1 MACWSCAIS
10 ALSTPLVGT
19 NALRAGVEAALSRV
33 EREGLSSLPAPIA
46 DPIRY
51 SLQSGGKRLRG
62 MLVLASYSAA
72 GGEGDASGLAAAV
85 EMIHAYSL
93 VHDDLPCMDDDDMR
107 RGRPTT
113 HRAFGVPASTI
124 AGVVMIPLAARL
136 AHDAAA
142 ALVLPGNACCMIVR
156 VLMQAAGAGGMIG
169 GQLLDLE
176 GEGALL
182 SRDQLDDIHSAK
194 TGALISASV
203 RIGGIAG
210 GASDDRLRALD
221 NYGSRVGLAFQIMD
235 DVLDVTSSTDKL
247 GKTTGRDAALQ
258 KSAYTAL
265 LGVDGATE
273 RAEALVRGA
282 CDYLRTHGLLT
293 AELEELATFI
303 VSRTH

>member
-1 MACWSCAIS
+1 
-10 ALSTPLVGT
+10 
-19 NALRAGVEAALSRV
+19 LRADVEAALARV
-33 EREGLSSLPAPIA
+33 SHEEMAALPAPIA
-46 DPIRY
+46 GPIRY
-51 SLQSGGKRLRG
+51 SLESGGKRLRG
-62 MLVLASYSAA
+62 MLLLASYRAA

-85 EMIHAYSL
+85 EMVHAYSL
-93 VHDDLPCMDDDDMR
+93 VHDDLPCMDDDAMR

-113 HRAFGVPASTI
+113 HRVFGVPASTI
-124 AGVVMIPLAARL
+124 AGVLMIPLSARL
-136 AHDAAA
+136 AHNSAK
-142 ALVLPGNACCMIVR
+142 ALKLPDNLCCMIVK

-210 GASDDRLRALD
+210 GASDVRLRALE

-247 GKTTGRDAALQ
+247 GKITGRDVALQ
-258 KSAYTAL
+258 KSAYPAL
-265 LGVDGATE
+265 LGVEGATE
-273 RAEALVRGA
+273 RAALLVRGA
-282 CDYLRTHGLLT
+282 CEDLRTNGLLT
-293 AELEELATFI
+293 SELEQLAGFI

>member
-1 MACWSCAIS
+1 MTA
-10 ALSTPLVGT
+10 T
-19 NALRAGVEAALSRV
+19 ALRAGVEAALGRV
-33 EREGLSSLPAPIA
+33 ARERFSELPAPIA
-46 DPIRY
+46 RPIRY
-51 SLQSGGKRLRG
+51 SLESGGKRLRG
-62 MLVLASYSAA
+62 MLLLASYRAA
-72 GGEGDASGLAAAV
+72 GGDGDASGLAAAV

-93 VHDDLPCMDDDDMR
+93 VHDDLPCMDDDAMR

-113 HRAFGVPASTI
+113 HRIFGVPASTI

-136 AHDAAA
+136 AHDSAA
-142 ALVLPGNACCMIVR
+142 ALVLPENVCCMIVK

-210 GASDDRLRALD
+210 GASDARLTALE

-235 DVLDVTSSTDKL
+235 DVLDVTSSADKL
-247 GKTTGRDAALQ
+247 GKVTGRDAALQ
-258 KSAYTAL
+258 KSAYPAL
-265 LGVDGATE
+265 LGVEGATE
-273 RAEALVRGA
+273 RAGMLVRGA
-282 CDYLRTHGLLT
+282 CDDLRTHGLLT
-293 AELEELATFI
+293 SELEELATFI

>member
-1 MACWSCAIS
+1 MTAA
-10 ALSTPLVGT
+10 
-19 NALRAGVEAALSRV
+19 ALRAGVEAALGRV
-33 EREGLSSLPAPIA
+33 ARERLSEVPAPIA
-46 DPIRY
+46 RPIRY
-51 SLQSGGKRLRG
+51 SLESGGKRLRG
-62 MLVLASYSAA
+62 MLLLASYRAA
-72 GGEGDASGLAAAV
+72 GGDGDASGLAAAV

-93 VHDDLPCMDDDDMR
+93 VHDDLPCMDDDAMR

-113 HRAFGVPASTI
+113 HRVFGVPASTI

-136 AHDAAA
+136 AHDSAA
-142 ALVLPGNACCMIVR
+142 ALVLPDNACCMIVK

-210 GASDDRLRALD
+210 GASDARLTALE

-235 DVLDVTSSTDKL
+235 DVLDVTSSADTL
-247 GKTTGRDAALQ
+247 GKITGRDAALQ
-258 KSAYTAL
+258 KSAYPAL
-265 LGVDGATE
+265 LGVEGATE
-273 RAEALVRGA
+273 RAGMLVRGA
-282 CDYLRTHGLLT
+282 CDDLRTHGLLT
-293 AELEELATFI
+293 SELEELATFV

>member
-1 MACWSCAIS
+1 MTA
-10 ALSTPLVGT
+10 T
-19 NALRAGVEAALSRV
+19 ALRAGVEAALGRV
-33 EREGLSSLPAPIA
+33 ARERLSEVPAPIA
-46 DPIRY
+46 RPIRY
-51 SLQSGGKRLRG
+51 SLESGGKRLRG
-62 MLVLASYSAA
+62 MLLLASYRAA
-72 GGEGDASGLAAAV
+72 GGDGDASGLAAAV

-93 VHDDLPCMDDDDMR
+93 VHDDLPCMDDDAMR

-113 HRAFGVPASTI
+113 HRVFGVPASTI

-136 AHDAAA
+136 AHDSAA
-142 ALVLPGNACCMIVR
+142 ALVLPDNACCMIVK

-210 GASDDRLRALD
+210 GASDARLTALE

-235 DVLDVTSSTDKL
+235 DVLDVTSSADTL
-247 GKTTGRDAALQ
+247 GKITGRDAALQ
-258 KSAYTAL
+258 KSAYPAL
-265 LGVDGATE
+265 LGVEGATE
-273 RAEALVRGA
+273 RAGMLVRGA
-282 CDYLRTHGLLT
+282 CDDLRTHGLLT
-293 AELEELATFI
+293 SELEELATFI